1 MLGFA
6 IVSRFRLSFSF
17 AVSFPLLHL
26 FSRRRRSAQSR
37 PLRIALLAHGGTQWM
52 GGELYVRNLFMALLR
67 YREKSSSDHVYELI
81 VFTSDPPALL
91 DRHPAFLGADDVVA
105 CPRMNDGP
113 LGRLTLIPPL
123 LLSRIDFAYPCY
135 SPLPPWPGLHG
146 SGWMVDFQ
154 FEHYPSLF
162 SQRELRRRRLSA
174 AFVARTMA
182 HVVFSSR
189 DALADF
195 RHFFPRSRAQTHV
208 LHFHSFP
215 DPSLWTGDPDAIRI
229 RYGLPSRFLIC
240 CGQFWAHKNHLLLL
254 QALAAALKEEPQI
267 FLVFTGHPVDL
278 RNPSHLDTL
287 LSRLHLLGLR
297 SATALL
303 GLIPRDD
310 QLQLIRRAVAVVQPS
325 LFEGWSTVVE
335 DARALGK
342 PIVLSD
348 IPVHLEQ
355 KVARA
360 HVFSATS
367 ADALRQCLLETWRS
381 YGPGP
386 DASNEEEAR
395 AQTNLLCVQMA
406 EDFLGLMA
414 DSIRS

>member
-1 MLGFA
+1 MSLPFVQLFPSRLRS
-6 IVSRFRLSFSF
+6 VS
-17 AVSFPLLHL
+17 PK
-26 FSRRRRSAQSR
+26 

-52 GGELYVRNLFMALLR
+52 GGELYVRNLFMALLDH
-67 YREKSSSDHVYELI
+67 REKFPSDHVYELI
-81 VFTSDPPALL
+81 VFTADPTSLL
-91 DRHPAFLGADDVVA
+91 ERHSAFLRADDVVA

-113 LGRLTLIPPL
+113 LGRLTLIPRL

-146 SGWMVDFQ
+146 SAWMVDFQ
-154 FEHYPSLF
+154 YEHYPSLF

-174 AFVARTMA
+174 VLVARTMA

-189 DALADF
+189 DALDDF
-195 RHFFPRSRAQTHV
+195 RHFFPRSRAHTHL
-208 LHFHSFP
+208 LHFHSLP
-215 DPSLWTGDPDAIRI
+215 DPSLWQGDPDATRA

-254 QALAAALKEEPQI
+254 EALTAALVEEPDI

-287 LSRLHLLGLR
+287 LARLHLLGLR
-297 SATALL
+297 PSTALL

-335 DARALGK
+335 DARTLGK

-355 KVARA
+355 RVPQS
-360 HVFSATS
+360 HLFSATS
-367 ADALRQCLLETWRS
+367 SAELRQKLLEVWRR
-381 YGPGP
+381 YAPGP
-386 DASNEEEAR
+386 DPVMERQAR
-395 AQTNLLCVQMA
+395 MQADINCTQMA
-406 EDFLGLMA
+406 EDFLRLIKAVVG
-414 DSIRS
+414 

>member
-1 MLGFA
+1 MSLPFVQLFPSRLRS
-6 IVSRFRLSFSF
+6 VSLK
-17 AVSFPLLHL
+17 
-26 FSRRRRSAQSR
+26 

-52 GGELYVRNLFMALLR
+52 GGELYVRNLFMALLDH
-67 YREKSSSDHVYELI
+67 REKFPSDHAYELI
-81 VFTSDPPALL
+81 VFTADPTSLL
-91 DRHPAFLGADDVVA
+91 ERHSAFLRADDVVA

-113 LGRLTLIPPL
+113 LGRLTLIPRL

-146 SGWMVDFQ
+146 SAWMVDFQ
-154 FEHYPSLF
+154 YEHYPSLF

-174 AFVARTMA
+174 ALVARTMA

-195 RHFFPRSRAQTHV
+195 RLFFPRSRAHTHV
-208 LHFHSFP
+208 LHFHTFP
-215 DPSLWTGDPDAIRI
+215 DSSLWQGDPDVTRA
-229 RYGLPSRFLIC
+229 RYRLPSRFLIC

-254 QALAAALKEEPQI
+254 DALAAALVEEPDI

-278 RNPSHLDTL
+278 RNPSYLDTL
-287 LSRLHLLGLR
+287 LARIHLLGIR
-297 SATALL
+297 PATALL

-355 KVARA
+355 RVSQA
-360 HVFSATS
+360 HIFSATS
-367 ADALRQCLLETWRS
+367 DVELSHRLLEVWRS

-386 DASNEEEAR
+386 DLDIEQHAR
-395 AQTNLLCVQMA
+395 AETDKYCVQMA
-406 EDFLGLMA
+406 DDFLRLIQA
-414 DSIRS
+414 VVA

>member
-1 MLGFA
+1 
-6 IVSRFRLSFSF
+6 VSLPSLNPFT
-17 AVSFPLLHL
+17 
-26 FSRRRRSAQSR
+26 RRRRSAPSR

-52 GGELYVRNLFMALLR
+52 GGELYVRNLFIALLR
-67 YREKSSSDHVYELI
+67 YREKLSSSQAYQLI

-91 DRHPAFLGADDVVA
+91 ERHPAFLGADDVVA
-105 CPRMNDGP
+105 CPHMNDGP
-113 LGRLTLIPPL
+113 IGRLTLFPRL

-154 FEHYPSLF
+154 YEHYPSLF

-174 AFVARTMA
+174 ALVARTMA

-195 RHFFPRSRAQTHV
+195 RHFFPDSRAQTHV

-215 DPSLWTGDPDAIRI
+215 DPSLWKGDPDAIRI

-254 QALAAALKEEPQI
+254 EALATALKEQPDL

-297 SATALL
+297 PATALL
-303 GLIPRDD
+303 GLIPRED

-355 KVARA
+355 KVPRA

-367 ADALRQCLLETWRS
+367 ADALRQCLLESWRS
-381 YGPGP
+381 YEAGPELMY
-386 DASNEEEAR
+386 EEEAR
-395 AQTNLLCVQMA
+395 AHTDLLCVQMA
-406 EDFLGLMA
+406 EDFLALMFEA
-414 DSIRS
+414 IR

>member
-1 MLGFA
+1 
-6 IVSRFRLSFSF
+6 
-17 AVSFPLLHL
+17 
-26 FSRRRRSAQSR
+26 
-37 PLRIALLAHGGTQWM
+37 LRIALLAHGGTQWM
-52 GGELYVRNLFMALLR
+52 GGELYVRNLFIALLR
-67 YREKSSSDHVYELI
+67 YREKLSSSQAYELI

-91 DRHPAFLGADDVVA
+91 ERHPAFLSADDVVA
-105 CPRMNDGP
+105 CPHMNDGP
-113 LGRLTLIPPL
+113 MGRLTLFPRLIR
-123 LLSRIDFAYPCY
+123 SRIDFAYPCY

-154 FEHYPSLF
+154 YEHYPSLF
-162 SQRELRRRRLSA
+162 SQRELRRRRLTA
-174 AFVARTMA
+174 ALVARTMA

-195 RHFFPRSRAQTHV
+195 RHFFPNSRAQTHV

-215 DPSLWTGDPDAIRI
+215 DPSLWMGDPDSIRI

-254 QALAAALKEEPQI
+254 EALGAALKEEPDL

-297 SATALL
+297 PATALL
-303 GLIPRDD
+303 GLIPRED

-342 PIVLSD
+342 PVVLSD
-348 IPVHLEQ
+348 ILVHLEQ
-355 KVARA
+355 GVPRA
-360 HVFSATS
+360 HIFSAKSELDLT
-367 ADALRQCLLETWRS
+367 RTLLEVWRR
-381 YGPGP
+381 YEPGP
-386 DASNEEEAR
+386 DIDNELQAR
-395 AQTNLLCVQMA
+395 AQTDKCCFDMA
-406 EDFLGLMA
+406 EHFLRLIKAVVGRPCHV
-414 DSIRS
+414 D